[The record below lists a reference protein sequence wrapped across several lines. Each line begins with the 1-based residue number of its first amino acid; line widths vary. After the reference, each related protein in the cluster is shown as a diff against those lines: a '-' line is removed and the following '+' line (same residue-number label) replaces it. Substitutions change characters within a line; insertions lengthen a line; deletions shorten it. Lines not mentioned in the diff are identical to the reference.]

1 MRLAGNG
8 FCREQ
13 PPHDFQ
19 NPLQSMCFPL
29 APVPIRATPTS
40 PQNKREASTSQ
51 ILPRAAQHPGY
62 VSGSSESGSTRHV
75 IPTTRAPY
83 LVQASVGSAP
93 AQMPRHAPGAS
104 RRHVSL
110 ECVTTSARRATGVWR
125 RPRAARSAARPW
137 PQRTPCAANGP
148 CRACSPGV
156 SARFPRWPWSCRRGR
171 AARRR
176 PRAAGHGRG
185 RQGACGSDARV
196 RVVLRRHLR
205 ERELGFGGHCGGRK
219 IPSVGLGARGLTP
232 PTLPSLLRC

>member
-1 MRLAGNG
+1 MGLRRRK
-8 FCREQ
+8 CR
-13 PPHDFQ
+13 
-19 NPLQSMCFPL
+19 
-29 APVPIRATPTS
+29 
-40 PQNKREASTSQ
+40 
-51 ILPRAAQHPGY
+51 G
-62 VSGSSESGSTRHV
+62 
-75 IPTTRAPY
+75 
-83 LVQASVGSAP
+83 
-93 AQMPRHAPGAS
+93 HAPGAS

-125 RPRAARSAARPW
+125 RPRAARLAARPW

-176 PRAAGHGRG
+176 PQAAGHGRG

-219 IPSVGLGARGLTP
+219 IPSVGLGPRGLTP
-232 PTLPSLLRC
+232 PTLPGLLRRWRCVPMRACATGTAGCLPQRGTGGRSRGWRARGPQKRGSWPPRGHLGPHLDLESQRFATATACI

>member
-1 MRLAGNG
+1 MQMVLCGPLNPW
-8 FCREQ
+8 
-13 PPHDFQ
+13 PP
-19 NPLQSMCFPL
+19 
-29 APVPIRATPTS
+29 
-40 PQNKREASTSQ
+40 ASG
-51 ILPRAAQHPGY
+51 R
-62 VSGSSESGSTRHV
+62 V
-75 IPTTRAPY
+75 
-83 LVQASVGSAP
+83 ASVHVRVGRRPKFRHAIRNSQYKSTVLGASD
-93 AQMPRHAPGAS
+93 QMGLRRRKCRGDAPGAS

-219 IPSVGLGARGLTP
+219 IPSVGLGPRGLTP
-232 PTLPSLLRC
+232 PTLPGLLRR